1 MITTMRAVIAAAI
14 AGGLIAGCA
23 TTSKV
28 EGTPGS
34 VPRDGY
40 GQPIG

>member
-1 MITTMRAVIAAAI
+1 MRAVLAAAL
-14 AGGLIAGCA
+14 ASGLLAGCA
-23 TTSKV
+23 TTKGQP
-28 EGTPGS
+28 GTPGS